1 MAFNG
6 TSDRAIV
13 FRAWKRFTTKLIR
26 LSKRS
31 KRELIPEVIAAI
43 RASQTATDAFDHA
56 VADYIGLDRT
66 AYRCL
71 DILDQEG
78 PMAAG
83 RLAER
88 AQLSPGAMTALLDRL
103 EKRGFARRTR
113 DTEDRRRVLVEV
125 TPELRQMAAELYGTP
140 DEGAHALAAYTN
152 EQLEFLIGF
161 LRGNVAYQEERMRR
175 LEDLKAREAREARAA
190 GTA

>member
-1 MAFNG
+1 M
-6 TSDRAIV
+6 
-13 FRAWKRFTTKLIR
+13 
-26 LSKRS
+26 SKRS
-31 KRELIPEVIAAI
+31 KTELIGDVIAAI

-56 VADYIGLDRT
+56 IADYVGLDRT

-78 PMAAG
+78 PMTAG

-88 AQLSPGAMTALLDRL
+88 ARLSPGAMTALLDRL

-113 DTEDRRRVLVEV
+113 DSKDRRRVVVEV
-125 TPELRQMAAELYGTP
+125 TPELRKMAAQLYGTP
-140 DEGAHALAAYTN
+140 DEGADALAAYTN
-152 EQLEFLIGF
+152 EQLELLIDF

-175 LEDLKAREAREARAA
+175 LDARKAQEANDARATNRGA
-190 GTA
+190 GAAGAADGAA

>member
-1 MAFNG
+1 
-6 TSDRAIV
+6 
-13 FRAWKRFTTKLIR
+13 
-26 LSKRS
+26 LSKHS
-31 KRELIPEVIAAI
+31 KRELIHEVIAAI

-56 VADYIGLDRT
+56 VADYVGLDRT

-78 PMAAG
+78 PMTAG

-88 AQLSPGAMTALLDRL
+88 AQLSRGAMTALLDRL
-103 EKRGFARRTR
+103 ERRGLARRTR
-113 DTEDRRRVLVEV
+113 DTKDRRRVLVEV

-140 DEGAHALAAYTN
+140 DEGADALAAYTN
-152 EQLEFLIGF
+152 KQLEFLVGF

-175 LEDLKAREAREARAA
+175 LEALKAREASEARGTNRGAEAA
-190 GTA
+190 PAAEGA

>member
-1 MAFNG
+1 M
-6 TSDRAIV
+6 
-13 FRAWKRFTTKLIR
+13 
-26 LSKRS
+26 SKRS
-31 KRELIPEVIAAI
+31 RDELIQEFIAAI
-43 RASQTATDAFDHA
+43 RASQTATDMFDHS
-56 VADYIGLDRT
+56 VADYVGLDRT

-78 PMAAG
+78 PMTAG

-88 AQLSPGAMTALLDRL
+88 ARLSPGAMTALLDRL

-113 DTEDRRRVLVEV
+113 DTVDRRRVLVEV

-140 DEGAHALAAYTN
+140 DQGADALAAYTN

-175 LEDLKAREAREARAA
+175 LEELKAREASDARAA
-190 GTA
+190 GTADAAEGAT

>member
-1 MAFNG
+1 
-6 TSDRAIV
+6 
-13 FRAWKRFTTKLIR
+13 

-31 KRELIPEVIAAI
+31 RNELIPEFIAAI

-56 VADYIGLDRT
+56 VADYVGLDRT

-78 PMAAG
+78 PMTAG
-83 RLAER
+83 GLAER
-88 AQLSPGAMTALLDRL
+88 ARLSPGAMTALLDRL
-103 EKRGFARRTR
+103 EQRGFTRRTR
-113 DTEDRRRVLVEV
+113 DTKDRRRVLVEV
-125 TPELRQMAAELYGTP
+125 TPQLRRMAAQLYGTP
-140 DEGAHALAAYTN
+140 DEGADALAAYTN

-175 LEDLKAREAREARAA
+175 LDALKAEEGIEA
-190 GTA
+190 